1 MAKVIL
7 ATGKRKSAI
16 ARATLKDGSGK
27 VFFNN
32 ISLDCVQPEMARLK
46 LSEPLILLG
55 DSAKKFDISLTAVG
69 GGVNGQ
75 ILAARL
81 ALARALVEKN
91 EKFKEIFLA
100 YDRQLLVAD
109 VRRKEQAKPNS
120 HGKARAKRQ
129 KSYR

>member
-1 MAKVIL
+1 MTKVIL

-16 ARATLKDGSGK
+16 ARATLKDGSGT
-27 VFFNN
+27 VLFNN

-46 LSEPLILLG
+46 LQEPLLLLG
-55 DSAKKFDISLTAVG
+55 SEAQKFDISLTAIG
-69 GGVNGQ
+69 GGIMGQ
-75 ILAARL
+75 VSAARL

-109 VRRKEQAKPNS
+109 VRRKEQSKPNS
-120 HGKARAKRQ
+120 QGNARAKRQ